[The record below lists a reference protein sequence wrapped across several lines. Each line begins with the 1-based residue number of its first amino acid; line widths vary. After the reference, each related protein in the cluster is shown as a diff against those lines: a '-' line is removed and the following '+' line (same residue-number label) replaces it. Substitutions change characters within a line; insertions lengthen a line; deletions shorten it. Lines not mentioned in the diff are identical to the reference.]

1 MQFHP
6 IYQDQ
11 RLSSRC
17 LIAHSHIEIVSSPQK
32 RPSDEQISDERSA
45 DLQGQTTHI
54 GVVNFET
61 QIQTENLRQGKV
73 NQRRTQIHGPT
84 TINPLRN
91 SAAIWE
97 SLRALHQMQD
107 KPALWNVNR
116 GNLLRAPALMF
127 HLVTSRGWLS
137 DVNYWATALNVFVLG
152 GGETLNCGQ
161 VYVANSRYHRPCSNS
176 ISLLGTLIN
185 L

>member
-1 MQFHP
+1 M
-6 IYQDQ
+6 D
-11 RLSSRC
+11 
-17 LIAHSHIEIVSSPQK
+17 
-32 RPSDEQISDERSA
+32 
-45 DLQGQTTHI
+45 
-54 GVVNFET
+54 FET

-73 NQRRTQIHGPT
+73 NQRRTQIIHGPT
-84 TINPLRN
+84 TINALRN
-91 SAAIWE
+91 SAVIWE

-161 VYVANSRYHRPCSNS
+161 VYVADSRYHRPCSDS